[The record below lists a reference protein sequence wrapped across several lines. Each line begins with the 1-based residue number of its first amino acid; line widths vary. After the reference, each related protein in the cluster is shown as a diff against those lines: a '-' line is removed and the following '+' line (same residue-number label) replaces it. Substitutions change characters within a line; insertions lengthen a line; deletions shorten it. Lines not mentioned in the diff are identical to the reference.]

1 MRKFLALVGVTGMA
15 AASIA
20 VAPAAQAKTLKA
32 CVKKSDGTVL
42 FINKKNKKCKKG
54 WVKATWNSTGP
65 TGPLGPLGPQGQVGP
80 AGPNWTVKDKSGQT
94 LGAFGGFFYAGPLLP
109 YVFVTL
115 DDGGSFLYRND
126 GQILADNSALF
137 LNNGCTS
144 AVLYSGSNPGL
155 QPYLQSA
162 GGPGRTVFQVTNSP
176 TLDAWKIAE
185 TTTTSV
191 PVAANSLFQKNSTT
205 GVCSAAAHAV
215 GFIVPLTPAQAP
227 KLANG
232 GLRVI
237 R

>member
-1 MRKFLALVGVTGMA
+1 MRKFFALVGVTGMA

-20 VAPAAQAKTLKA
+20 VAPAAQAKTVKA

-65 TGPLGPLGPQGQVGP
+65 TGPLGPQGQVGP

-94 LGAFGGFFYAGPLLP
+94 LGAFGGFFFAPLVP
-109 YVFVTL
+109 YVFVVL
-115 DDGGSFLYRND
+115 DDGGAVLYGTD
-126 GQILADNSALF
+126 GRIFADNSALF

-144 AVLYSGSNPGL
+144 AVLFANTNPGL

-162 GGPGRTVFQVTNSP
+162 GGPGRSLFQVTNSP
-176 TLDAWKIAE
+176 TVDAWKIAE

-191 PVAANSLFQKNSTT
+191 PVAANSLFQKSPTT
-205 GVCSAAAHAV
+205 GACSAATHAV